1 MVFCFET
8 VFSLIAGIQNQSLP
22 FYTVLQ
28 KSIEIQ
34 DFCNGQADI
43 LAHPAAGIIERVNQG
58 GSKTDRALKALCRR
72 EKGLEVEVY
81 PHCHKTHS
89 RLQT

>member
-1 MVFCFET
+1 M
-8 VFSLIAGIQNQSLP
+8 SPLP
-22 FYTVLQ
+22 FCIFLQ

-43 LAHPAAGIIERVNQG
+43 LAHSASAIIERVNQG

-81 PHCHKTHS
+81 SSWHKKTFS
-89 RLQT
+89 GPRDSVIRFSS